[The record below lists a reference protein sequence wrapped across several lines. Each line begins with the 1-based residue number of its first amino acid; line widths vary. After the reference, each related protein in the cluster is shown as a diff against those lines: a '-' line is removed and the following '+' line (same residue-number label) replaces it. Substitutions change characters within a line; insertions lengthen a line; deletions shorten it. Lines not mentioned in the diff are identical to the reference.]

1 MTQIG
6 RTIVAA
12 LIALAVPAET
22 IAGPDRGGRDLDR
35 TAAMPWQG
43 DPYPSTYRPLPRS
56 DLLIR
61 HATVLDGAGHRLEDG
76 DVLVRDGLIAA
87 VGHQLPD
94 AAGAMVL
101 DGNGRWLTPGLID
114 PHSHDG
120 TYVVP
125 LTTID
130 RDASDVSEMSDW
142 NVADT
147 WIEHAVNP
155 QDPAFALALAGGVT
169 TLQILPGS
177 SPLIGGRTVVLKPVS
192 ATTVAAMKF
201 PGAPG
206 GLKMACGENPK
217 STSASM
223 KRAPTS
229 RQGEIALL
237 RRALADA
244 QDYVRNWRH
253 GGGKGSEPPSRDLKK
268 DTLAALLEG
277 QLRLNVHCYR
287 ADEMATMIAL
297 SHEFGFRITS
307 FHHAVEA
314 YKIAP
319 LLREEGICA
328 AVWPDWWGF
337 KMEALDG
344 IRENAAFLSAAGVCT
359 AMHSDSPAIG
369 ARLAIEAAK
378 AAAAGRRA
386 GLTLPPETVIAWVT
400 RNPAIALGLADRIGT
415 IAPGMNAD
423 LVLWSGDPF
432 SVYTHADVVMID
444 GAVAYDRHDP
454 ARQPHSDFALGRPTM
469 ARP

>member
-1 MTQIG
+1 MKQIG
-6 RTIVAA
+6 RAIVAA
-12 LIALAVPAET
+12 LVALALPISTLAEPSDRSRHDPTPA
-22 IAGPDRGGRDLDR
+22 L
-35 TAAMPWQG
+35 PWQG
-43 DPYPSTYRPLPRS
+43 DPYPSTYRPLPRG

-61 HATVLDGAGHRLEDG
+61 HATVLDGAGHRLDDG
-76 DVLVRDGLIAA
+76 DVLVRDGRIVAI
-87 VGHQLPD
+87 GSQLPD
-94 AAGAMVL
+94 ARGATVL
-101 DGNGRWLTPGLID
+101 DAGGRWLSPGLID

-125 LTTID
+125 LTSID
-130 RDASDVSEMSDW
+130 RDASDVSELSDW

-177 SPLIGGRTVVLKPVS
+177 SPLIGGRSVVLKPVS

-201 PGAPG
+201 PGAPS

-217 STSASM
+217 TTGAS
-223 KRAPTS
+223 KNRAPTS

-244 QDYVRNWRH
+244 QDYIRSWRH
-253 GGGKGSEPPSRDLKK
+253 AGDKGSEPPSRDLKK
-268 DTLAALLEG
+268 DALAALLEG

-297 SHEFGFRITS
+297 SHEFGFRIAS

-378 AAAAGRRA
+378 AAAAGRHA
-386 GLTLPPETVIAWVT
+386 GLTLPPETVIAWLT
-400 RNPAIALGLADRIGT
+400 RNPAVALGLADRIGT

-432 SVYTHADVVMID
+432 SVYTHADVVLID

-454 ARQPHSDFALGRPTM
+454 ARQPRSDFALGRPTM